1 MNVFEIEIHPAAD
14 IFPMLPKDELQ
25 ELADDIK
32 KNGLVHPIVI
42 KDGVLIDGRNR
53 REACRIAGVQPETQE
68 LNGEDIEAYI
78 ISSNIN
84 RRHMS
89 KGQQAMAVAIMYP
102 DPASTGRKKNGVIS
116 TPLDVN
122 KGYLYKARTVL
133 TYTPGA
139 VNSVMSG
146 GTKLDKAYEEAKN
159 EKDKAITVDT
169 KLEKLRESDPDLATQ
184 VVEEVLALDD
194 AVAVSRDRRERERV
208 VRQGTWDAL
217 SYLDT
222 AKVIYEGEYLE
233 EAVKQLK
240 EYPKECPVKDLKGL
254 LKRWIINLSTLESKL

>member
-1 MNVFEIEIHPAAD
+1 
-14 IFPMLPKDELQ
+14 MLPKDELQ

-102 DPASTGRKKNGVIS
+102 EGEKGGRGKKINPSKNEEFKKIS
-116 TPLDVN
+116 AGN
-122 KGYLYKARTVL
+122 ISMARTVL
-133 TYTPGA
+133 QYTPGA
-139 VNSVMSG
+139 VKSVMSG

>member
-42 KDGVLIDGRNR
+42 KDSVLIDGRNR

-102 DPASTGRKKNGVIS
+102 EVKPGPSEASRSPKKLGIS
-116 TPLDVN
+116 AEYVRQ
-122 KGYLYKARTVL
+122 ARAVMQ
-133 TYTPGA
+133 YTPGA
-139 VNSVMSG
+139 VKSVMSG

>member
-42 KDGVLIDGRNR
+42 KDSVLIDGRNR

-68 LNGEDIEAYI
+68 LNGADPVAYI
-78 ISSNIN
+78 LSSNIN
-84 RRHMS
+84 RRHMT
-89 KGQQAMAVAIMYP
+89 KGQRAMAVGIIYP
-102 DPASTGRKKNGVIS
+102 ESYDKEAKKSFQNENIS
-116 TPLDVN
+116 N
-122 KGYLYKARTVL
+122 AHISRARTVIKHAPDL
-133 TYTPGA
+133 SGA
-139 VNSVMSG
+139 VLSGAMS
-146 GTKLDKAYEEAKN
+146 LDKAYETAKAS
-159 EKDKAITVDT
+159 KDKASAVDV
-169 KLEKLRESDPDLATQ
+169 KLEKLMDSDPDLATQ